1 MYINILINSVIY
13 ANYKNSF
20 FFFFLKEILSELL
33 STDSLPDLDMGPK
46 KEVQN
51 FFNIFLKF
59 HDDIMINLGHRKA
72 NKKKLFL
79 FET

>member
-20 FFFFLKEILSELL
+20 FFLKEILSESS
-33 STDSLPDLDMGPK
+33 STDSLPDLDLGPK

-72 NKKKLFL
+72 NEKKLHL

>member
-1 MYINILINSVIY
+1 MPTS
-13 ANYKNSF
+13 STPS
-20 FFFFLKEILSELL
+20 FLKESLSESS
-33 STDSLPDLDMGPK
+33 STDSLPDLDLGPK

-51 FFNIFLKF
+51 FLNIFLKF

-72 NKKKLFL
+72 NEKKLHL

>member
-59 HDDIMINLGHRKA
+59 HDDIMINLGHRRA
-72 NKKKLFL
+72 NKKK
-79 FET
+79 